1 MSLYMIHLPSEL
13 TPFDGSDP
21 RDESLRWP
29 TELIVSKCIHNMEAG
44 QSFEYGGCFR
54 RSEGEQPVFDAIFR
68 NNLGHFLHL
77 SVSKLEELAPEISF
91 CDIDSKG
98 HTQLLEVSTTD
109 GRTSCLGFGTMKQR
123 VHHVVFHFCGCP
135 DLPVERPGFT

>member
-1 MSLYMIHLPSEL
+1 MIHLPSEL

-29 TELIVSKCIHNMEAG
+29 TELICIHNLEAG
-44 QSFEYGGCFR
+44 QSFQYGGFCH
-54 RSEGEQPVFDAIFR
+54 SGGEHPVFDAIFG

-77 SVSKLEELAPEISF
+77 SVSKLEELTPETSF
-91 CDIDSKG
+91 CNIDSKG

-109 GRTSCLGFGTMKQR
+109 GHTICLGFREDKQG